1 MNIFKSNRII
11 AAGLSVL
18 LLAVTVSCKVE
29 KYSAPETNTTE
40 LFRDTNLTDTVTIA
54 DIKWSEYFS
63 DTYLL
68 NLIEEGLKNNFDLKA
83 AETRIRQAEIG
94 LEMARAAYFPDIAV
108 AGTIEQRRVS
118 NGTRGR
124 DVLGYDTE
132 SYSLGIS
139 ASWEA
144 DIWGKIARQKRA
156 RYAQF
161 LSSQAYR
168 NLIQTSLIANIAA
181 SYYTLLA
188 MDEQLKIT
196 EETIALLKENT
207 ETMEHLKEARILNA
221 AAIEQSKALLN
232 GTMASVP
239 DLKYRIKELEN
250 TICFLTGRISG
261 SIERSD
267 ISKQA
272 VPTGLKYGIPAQL
285 LSRRPDIKQAELSF
299 MAAFNLTQAA
309 KASLYPSVT
318 LRSTSF
324 LGLGT
329 QNTLAGFFKPENI
342 LANIAG
348 GIAQPIFARKQLSGN
363 LKITKVQQEE
373 ALIMFEKAV
382 LNAGKEV
389 SDILYRYETSANKN
403 SVRNMQI
410 QSLTTAVEY
419 TKDLLIAGEANYLEV
434 LNSEQGLL
442 QARLSQTSDKLEQLQ
457 ATVNL
462 YKALGGGY

>member
-1 MNIFKSNRII
+1 MT
-11 AAGLSVL
+11 
-18 LLAVTVSCKVE
+18 VTVSCKVE
-29 KYSAPETNTTE
+29 KYHTPEVNTTD

-54 DIKWSEYFS
+54 DIKWNEYFS

-68 NLIEEGLKNNFDLKA
+68 NLISDGLKNNYDLKA
-83 AETRIRQAEIG
+83 TETRIRQAEAG
-94 LEMARAAYFPDIAV
+94 LAMARAAYFPDIAI
-108 AGTIEQRRVS
+108 AGTVEQRRVS
-118 NGTRGR
+118 NGVRGR
-124 DVLGYDTE
+124 DVLGYDSET
-132 SYSLGIS
+132 YSLGIS

-144 DIWGKIARQKRA
+144 DIWGKIAGQKRA

-161 LSSQAYR
+161 LNSQAYR

-188 MDEQLKIT
+188 MDEQLRIT
-196 EETIALLKENT
+196 EETITLLKENT
-207 ETMEHLKEARILNA
+207 ETMEALKEAGTLNA

-239 DLKYRIKELEN
+239 DLKYRIKEIEN

-267 ISKQA
+267 ISKQT
-272 VPTGLKYGIPAQL
+272 VPAGLKYGVPIQMLA
-285 LSRRPDIKQAELSF
+285 RRPDIQQAELGF
-299 MAAFNLTQAA
+299 MSAFNLTQAA

-329 QNTLAGFFKPENI
+329 QNTLSDFFKPENI
-342 LANIAG
+342 LANIIG

-363 LKITKVQQEE
+363 LKITKAQQEE
-373 ALIMFEKAV
+373 ALLMFEKAV

-389 SDILYRYETSANKN
+389 SDILYRYETSTNKN
-403 SVRNMQI
+403 TVRSIQI
-410 QSLTTAVEY
+410 QSLATAVEY
-419 TKDLLIAGEANYLEV
+419 TQELLIAGEANYLEV

-442 QARLSQTSDKLEQLQ
+442 QARISQTSDKLEQLQ
-457 ATVNL
+457 TTVNL